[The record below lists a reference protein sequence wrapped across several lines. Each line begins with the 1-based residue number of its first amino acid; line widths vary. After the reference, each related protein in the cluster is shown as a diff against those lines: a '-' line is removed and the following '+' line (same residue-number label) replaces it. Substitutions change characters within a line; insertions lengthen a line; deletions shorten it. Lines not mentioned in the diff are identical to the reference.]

1 VPPVASSRG
10 WTPRGRLDGK
20 GRVWLLAFAA
30 SLVALV
36 WPLQRP
42 STPFHDLVIAA
53 GDVPRSVEGRLTGG
67 FTYTPMAVP
76 ARAGSAPPSP
86 GWRVLAAA
94 ARAQDA
100 ASADPSAANLHALGV
115 AALSAGSHD
124 IAVQALLD
132 AAVANARSASIQ
144 SDLAAAY
151 LARGVTPGHAIDL
164 PRAVEAARRAITL
177 GPRLLEPRFNYA
189 LALEHLHLPHE
200 AGRAWDAYLA
210 RAGRES
216 GWADEARRRRDALA
230 APEPSAPM
238 SPASEAEG
246 LLRQWVRRAT
256 ADPATAWMPD
266 LSRHGPFYLA
276 LAGPIASMSN
286 DERRQMAGTLAD
298 LLAAE
303 DALASPDYA
312 TADRLAA
319 SAQARVPDVDSPL
332 SLWAE
337 RIRLTTGFN
346 TGHGVDVRQRADR
359 LAETASRLGFQ
370 ALESDARHRLGATDY
385 VAGRYERAA
394 DGFEQAL
401 RLRQQLRNA
410 RAAASSRLALG
421 DALQRLGR
429 DPEAWNLYLEKLR
442 GDAAGDVSLRYTQL
456 FAVARVGVAAGF
468 FETAVV
474 AAREA
479 EHGAR
484 TLGHA
489 GLLTTALYLR
499 ARALVRLGD
508 LSAAAA
514 ALADSRQAL
523 DEQADP
529 SIRERYLADLAEAD
543 AEWMS
548 AAHAPEAVAHAA
560 EARRRLQA
568 TNAWQRLLGLSVVE
582 AKAARAQGDLAAA
595 RAALAAGIA
604 LVEAQQRQIASGDYL
619 PSFVDASW
627 DVYSE
632 LVDLEATS
640 SGGDLALTWLDRG
653 FDVRHR
659 WHRGTSLSL
668 EDLSR
673 RGPVVAY
680 LTRPDAVWIWVVVRG
695 AVHQRRV
702 PVSSAVLA
710 RHVARLAH
718 AMTLDAGSP
727 FITAAAAALAEHIWW
742 PVADLLDVGGEA
754 PRRVALVLDPVLQGV
769 PFSLLPWSRDGSVS
783 IVDRTATVLCPS
795 LSACAWPSAGPPAP
809 LARVAVLHAGR
820 GGEGFAALPAARDEA
835 ERTGRRYAGATVET
849 ASAQTFR
856 TALATA
862 DLVHFSGH
870 AAPDE
875 RYPGRSSLLLED
887 DDGHGR
893 RVSIRTLLEG
903 QVRATLVVLS
913 ACRTSR
919 AEARRGEGGTGVA
932 GEFLRAGVR
941 DVIAAHFDVK
951 DDVSSAAMQHVHDAL
966 ASGAEPWDAV
976 RLAQQRVR
984 ATTGTHPRDWAG
996 YVAFTSTPFRIAVP
1010 STVAPAADRIQRS
1023 RP

>member
-1 VPPVASSRG
+1 MWP
-10 WTPRGRLDGK
+10 
-20 GRVWLLAFAA
+20 LALAA
-30 SLVALV
+30 GLVALV
-36 WPLQRP
+36 WPLQRA
-42 STPFHDLVIAA
+42 STPFPDLVTAA
-53 GDVPRSVEGRLTGG
+53 REGPRSLEGRLTGG
-67 FTYTPMAVP
+67 FTYALMAVP
-76 ARAGSAPPSP
+76 VRAGSAAASP

-100 ASADPSAANLHALGV
+100 AGVDPSAANLHAFGV
-115 AALSAGSHD
+115 AALSAGNYD

-132 AAVANARSASIQ
+132 AAVVDARNAAIQ

-164 PRAVEAARRAITL
+164 PRAVEAARRAIAL

-189 LALEHLHLPHE
+189 VALEHLHLPQE
-200 AGRAWDAYLA
+200 ASRAWDAYLA
-210 RAGRES
+210 RAGREP

-230 APEPSAPM
+230 APPPPEPL
-238 SPASEAEG
+238 SPAVEAEG
-246 LLRQWVRRAT
+246 QLREWVRRAV

-266 LSRHGPFYLA
+266 LSRHGPFHQA
-276 LAGPIASMSN
+276 LVGPIASMSS
-286 DERRQMAGTLAD
+286 DARRQMAEALGD
-298 LLAAE
+298 LLAAD
-303 DALASPDYA
+303 DALALPDYT

-319 SAQARVPDVDSPL
+319 SVQARVRAVDSPL

-346 TGHGVDVRQRADR
+346 TGTGVDVRQRAER
-359 LAETASRLGFQ
+359 LAETASRLGFR
-370 ALESDARHRLGATDY
+370 ALESDARHRIAAADY

-394 DGFEQAL
+394 DGFAQAL

-429 DPEAWNLYLEKLR
+429 DPEAWNLYLEAPS
-442 GDAAGDVSLRYTQL
+442 GEAVGDVSLRYTQL

-508 LSAAAA
+508 LSAAAE
-514 ALADSRQAL
+514 ALAASRQAL
-523 DEQADP
+523 DQHADA

-548 AAHAPEAVAHAA
+548 AAHATGAVAHAA

-568 TNAWQRLLGLSVVE
+568 TNAWQRLLGLAVVE
-582 AKAARAQGDLAAA
+582 AKAARALGDVIAA
-595 RAALAAGIA
+595 RAALATGIA

-640 SGGDLALTWLDRG
+640 SGGDLAITWLDRG

-659 WHRGTSLSL
+659 WHSGTGRPSL

-673 RGPVVAY
+673 GGPVVAY
-680 LTRPDAVWIWVVVRG
+680 LARPDALWIWVVARG
-695 AVHQRRV
+695 QVHQRRV
-702 PVSSAVLA
+702 LVSSAVLA
-710 RHVARLAH
+710 RDVARLAH
-718 AMTLDAGSP
+718 TMTLDAGSP

-742 PVADLLDVGGEA
+742 PVADLLDAGGEA

-769 PFSLLPWSRDGSVS
+769 PFALLPWSRDGSAP

-795 LSACAWPSAGPPAP
+795 LSACALPSAGLPTSY
-809 LARVAVLHAGR
+809 ARVAVLHAGR
-820 GGEGFAALPAARDEA
+820 GGEGFAALPAVRDEA
-835 ERTGRRYAGATVET
+835 ERTGRRYAGATVEA
-849 ASAQTFR
+849 ASPQTFSA
-856 TALATA
+856 ALATA

-875 RYPGRSSLLLED
+875 RYPGRSSLWLES
-887 DDGHGR
+887 DDGDGT
-893 RVSIRTLLEG
+893 RVSIRSLLEG

-941 DVIAAHFDVK
+941 HVIAAHFDVK
-951 DDVSSAAMQHVHDAL
+951 DDVSGAAMQHVHEAL

-984 ATTGTHPRDWAG
+984 ATNGTHPRDWAG
-996 YVAFTSTPFRIAVP
+996 YVAFTSTPSPTAVP
-1010 STVAPAADRIQRS
+1010 STGAPSANRIERS